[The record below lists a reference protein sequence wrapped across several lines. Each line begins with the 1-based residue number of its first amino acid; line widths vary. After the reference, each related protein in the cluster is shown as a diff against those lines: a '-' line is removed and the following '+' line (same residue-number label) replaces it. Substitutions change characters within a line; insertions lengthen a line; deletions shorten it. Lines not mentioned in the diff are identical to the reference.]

1 MIKSNFRE
9 WNSDRIDEA
18 FGTQQIDKHP
28 ALTDWLAYDY
38 ELEEWEKI
46 ALEKIQ
52 NPLIRGAI
60 GWNEVELENKFISP
74 MFMLAGVYGDNFG
87 YFLERDLAATIDDY
101 ELSGRVDGLVASGVR
116 NPKKPFFCL
125 NEYKRLT
132 DPDGEPQGQAL
143 IAMLVAQQHNN
154 TPDFPLYGC
163 YVVGK
168 FWSFML
174 LDHTNY
180 AVSPTYTADNDDIY
194 AIFKI
199 LKGLSAIVA
208 ERLIG

>member
-9 WNSDRIDEA
+9 WTSDRVDEV
-18 FGTQQIDKHP
+18 FGTKQIDKHP
-28 ALTDWLAYDY
+28 VLDKWLSY
-38 ELEEWEKI
+38 EAELANWEKE
-46 ALEKIQ
+46 ALSKIQ
-52 NPLIRGAI
+52 RPLIKGAI

-87 YFLERDLAATIDDY
+87 YFLERDLFTTIDDY

-143 IAMLVAQQHNN
+143 IAMLAAQNHNN
-154 TPDFPLYGC
+154 TPEKPLYGC
-163 YVVGK
+163 YVIGK
-168 FWSFML
+168 DWYFL
-174 LDHTNY
+174 ILIGKEY
-180 AVSPTYTADNDDIY
+180 AISNIYTADGKDIY
-194 AIFKI
+194 DIFRI
-199 LKGLSAIVA
+199 LKGLSAAVA
-208 ERLIG
+208 AILEE